1 MLYRISKRRQGRLL
15 FSIHCLIWETITYH
29 NSRNAIRHIYRPLV
43 LPLERLTNIK
53 LFTMNVLTIL
63 LLVLL
68 PVNPPK
74 RTNIRNTHGQTIGYR
89 TTEIKQGKVITT
101 DTYKDHKV
109 ITTTQGNKITQTTLS
124 KQKKGTKK

>member
-1 MLYRISKRRQGRLL
+1 
-15 FSIHCLIWETITYH
+15 
-29 NSRNAIRHIYRPLV
+29 
-43 LPLERLTNIK
+43 
-53 LFTMNVLTIL
+53 MNLLTIL

-68 PVNPPK
+68 PVNPPQ

-89 TTEIKQGKVITT
+89 ITEIKQGKVITT

-109 ITTTQGNKITQTTLS
+109 ITTTQCKKVTQTTLP

>member
-1 MLYRISKRRQGRLL
+1 
-15 FSIHCLIWETITYH
+15 
-29 NSRNAIRHIYRPLV
+29 
-43 LPLERLTNIK
+43 
-53 LFTMNVLTIL
+53 MNLLTIL

-101 DTYKDHKV
+101 DTYKNLMMNDE
-109 ITTTQGNKITQTTLS
+109 
-124 KQKKGTKK
+124 

>member
-1 MLYRISKRRQGRLL
+1 
-15 FSIHCLIWETITYH
+15 
-29 NSRNAIRHIYRPLV
+29 
-43 LPLERLTNIK
+43 
-53 LFTMNVLTIL
+53 MNLLTIL

-109 ITTTQGNKITQTTLS
+109 ITTTTQGKKVTQTTLP

>member
-1 MLYRISKRRQGRLL
+1 MHL
-15 FSIHCLIWETITYH
+15 
-29 NSRNAIRHIYRPLV
+29 
-43 LPLERLTNIK
+43 
-53 LFTMNVLTIL
+53 LTIL

-109 ITTTQGNKITQTTLS
+109 ITTTQGSKVTQTTHPQTKKNI
-124 KQKKGTKK
+124 KQKPNNLYI

>member
-1 MLYRISKRRQGRLL
+1 
-15 FSIHCLIWETITYH
+15 
-29 NSRNAIRHIYRPLV
+29 
-43 LPLERLTNIK
+43 
-53 LFTMNVLTIL
+53 MNLLTIL

-109 ITTTQGNKITQTTLS
+109 ITTTKGLPSQNKRKEPKNDTRTSISDL
-124 KQKKGTKK
+124 

>member
-1 MLYRISKRRQGRLL
+1 
-15 FSIHCLIWETITYH
+15 
-29 NSRNAIRHIYRPLV
+29 
-43 LPLERLTNIK
+43 
-53 LFTMNVLTIL
+53 MNLLTIL

-89 TTEIKQGKVITT
+89 TTEIKQGK
-101 DTYKDHKV
+101 KV
-109 ITTTQGNKITQTTLS
+109 TQTTIP